1 MGNYFDGTR
10 RGRRRD
16 AAVAGGFLLVAVF
29 LLLLPASY
37 QAPLR
42 SAIRGTALRPFL
54 AMQAELTERR
64 VRREDVSQLRAERDS
79 LAAVVAAQASL
90 AEENRRLRALLGLR
104 GRAQPEFRPAE
115 LIRAGVP
122 GAESTFF
129 IDIGAKD
136 GVVVGSPVLA
146 PGGLLGVITEVDEHT
161 AQGID
166 WTHPNFRASAMTSD
180 GDVTGIVEPR
190 RGRFQEEDLLT
201 LTSAPFH
208 TDVRPG
214 TRVVTTGRGGIY
226 PRGIPLG
233 TVVGIDE
240 ADTGWRKSYLLRPA
254 VRPEGVTHVIVAIQ
268 REGQGGDLSPLW
280 QPDEPA
286 DTGRAAAE
294 PGAGEQRP

>member
-16 AAVAGGFLLVAVF
+16 AAIAGGFLLVAVF
-29 LLLLPASY
+29 LLFLPASY
-37 QAPLR
+37 QSPLR
-42 SAIRGTALRPFL
+42 SVIRGTALRPFL
-54 AMQAELTERR
+54 AMQAGLVARR
-64 VRREDVSQLRAERDS
+64 VRSEDVSQLRAERDS

-90 AEENRRLRALLGLR
+90 AEENRRLRGLLGLR
-104 GRAQPEFRPAE
+104 GRAEPEFKSAE

-129 IDIGAKD
+129 VDVGAKD

-146 PGGLLGVITEVDEHT
+146 ADGLLGVIQDVGEHT
-161 AQGID
+161 SQGID
-166 WTHPNFRASAMTSD
+166 WTHPHFRASAMTSD
-180 GDVTGIVEPR
+180 GDATGIVEPR
-190 RGRFQEEDLLT
+190 RGRFREEDLLT
-201 LTSAPFH
+201 LTGAPFH
-208 TDVRPG
+208 TDIRPG

-240 ADTGWRKSYLLRPA
+240 ADTGWRKSYLLRPM

-268 REGQGGDLSPLW
+268 RDRRGGDLSPLW
-280 QPDEPA
+280 QPDEEA
-286 DTGRAAAE
+286 DTATAERAAEA
-294 PGAGEQRP
+294 QRP

>member
-16 AAVAGGFLLVAVF
+16 AAIAGGFLLVAVF
-29 LLLLPASY
+29 LLFLPASY
-37 QAPLR
+37 QSPLR
-42 SAIRGTALRPFL
+42 SVIRGTALRPFL
-54 AMQAELTERR
+54 AMQAGLVARR
-64 VRREDVSQLRAERDS
+64 VRSQDVSQLRAERDS

-90 AEENRRLRALLGLR
+90 AEENRRLRGLLGLR
-104 GRAQPEFRPAE
+104 GRAEPEFKSAE

-129 IDIGAKD
+129 VDVGAKD

-146 PGGLLGVITEVDEHT
+146 ADGLLGVIQDVGEHT
-161 AQGID
+161 SQGID
-166 WTHPNFRASAMTSD
+166 WTHPHFRASAMTSD
-180 GDVTGIVEPR
+180 GDATGIVEPR
-190 RGRFQEEDLLT
+190 RGRFREEDLLT
-201 LTSAPFH
+201 LTGAPFH
-208 TDVRPG
+208 TDIRPG

-240 ADTGWRKSYLLRPA
+240 ADTGWRKSYLLRPM
-254 VRPEGVTHVIVAIQ
+254 VRPEGVTHVIVAVQ
-268 REGQGGDLSPLW
+268 RESRGGDLSPLW

-286 DTGRAAAE
+286 DTATAE
-294 PGAGEQRP
+294 GDAGAQRP

>member
-16 AAVAGGFLLVAVF
+16 AAIAGGFLLLA
-29 LLLLPASY
+29 LLLLLVPASY
-37 QAPLR
+37 QTPLR

-54 AMQAELTERR
+54 AVQAELVARR
-64 VRREDVSQLRAERDS
+64 ARSVDVSQLRAERDS

-104 GRAQPEFRPAE
+104 SRAEPDFRPAE
-115 LIRAGVP
+115 LVRAGVP

-129 IDIGAKD
+129 IDIGARD

-146 PGGLLGVITEVDEHT
+146 AGGLLGVIQAVEEHT

-166 WTHPNFRASAMTSD
+166 WTHPHFRASAMTAD
-180 GDVTGIVEPR
+180 GDAYGIVEPR
-190 RGRFQEEDLLT
+190 RGRFREEDLLT
-201 LTSAPFH
+201 LTGAPFH
-208 TDVRPG
+208 TDIRPG

-240 ADTGWRKSYLLRPA
+240 ADTGWRKNYLLRPA
-254 VRPEGVTHVIVAIQ
+254 VRPEGVTHVIVAIR
-268 REGQGGDLSPLW
+268 REGETGDLSPLW
-280 QPDEPA
+280 QADAPA
-286 DTGRAAAE
+286 DTQEAGAAE
-294 PGAGEQRP
+294 EGGAGTR

>member
-16 AAVAGGFLLVAVF
+16 AAIAGGFLLVAVF
-29 LLLLPASY
+29 LLFLPASY
-37 QAPLR
+37 QSPLR
-42 SAIRGTALRPFL
+42 SVIRGTALRPFL
-54 AMQAELTERR
+54 AMQAGLVARR
-64 VRREDVSQLRAERDS
+64 VRSQDVSQLRAERDS

-90 AEENRRLRALLGLR
+90 AEENRRLRGLLGLR
-104 GRAQPEFRPAE
+104 GRAEPEFKSAE

-129 IDIGAKD
+129 VDVGAKD

-146 PGGLLGVITEVDEHT
+146 ADGLLGVIQEVGEHT

-166 WTHPNFRASAMTSD
+166 WTHPHFRASAMTSD
-180 GDVTGIVEPR
+180 GDATGIVEPR
-190 RGRFQEEDLLT
+190 RGRFREEDLLT
-201 LTSAPFH
+201 LTGAPFH
-208 TDVRPG
+208 TDIRPG

-240 ADTGWRKSYLLRPA
+240 ADTGWRKSYLLRPM

-268 REGQGGDLSPLW
+268 RDRRGGDLSPLW

-286 DTGRAAAE
+286 DTATAE
-294 PGAGEQRP
+294 GDAGAQRP